1 VGIGL
6 PILRTGTLEQIAAA
20 ETAAGDRLGH
30 SLVDTS
36 PLIEPEPTPP
46 RSSGFASLSRAA
58 QVYVVGVTL
67 WGAVA
72 LLRAV
77 PSVDP
82 YQPVFIILLVA
93 ACLISAW
100 KITLPLPVANGSTL
114 SMADA
119 ANVMSMLLLGASAS
133 AVVAAAG
140 VWVQCTHRPR
150 QPYPLYRT
158 IFSMASASLTM
169 LATGAAYNALGGHGV
184 PPDMLSVFAE
194 PVVGALGTYFVVN
207 TTLVAG
213 AIALS
218 TGRGFVETWQ
228 DDFLW
233 SASSF
238 MVAGAAGSLGAVV
251 VARGE
256 HWKIALLLAPLYLTY
271 RTYLAFVGRLDS
283 EQRHTEEVRGLHEQ
297 SIHALHQAREAE
309 RALAAEKE
317 RLAAALARM
326 TRLEELRHEL
336 LDREQASRAAA
347 ETANRVKD
355 QFLAVVSHEL
365 RTPLNAILGWADMLC
380 RGKLDDERR
389 ERAAVTIRDSARR
402 QSQLI
407 DDLLDVARITSG
419 KLRLQ
424 RAIIELKDVVFDALQ
439 VVQPVADTK
448 GVRILT
454 EYAASVDPLYGDAAR
469 LQQVVWNLL
478 SNAVKFTPRG
488 GTVTVGIRQTGRSIE
503 VRIEDTGQGIEPEFL
518 PFIFEPFRQADAS
531 ATRAHPGLGLG
542 LSIVKSL
549 VEAHGGQI
557 SASSAGEGKGA
568 CFTLQLP
575 TAGLI
580 GATGAATPERSG
592 LNQAHEADH
601 ELQGVTVLLV
611 DDEADSREVVGIQ
624 LQESGANVT
633 TAGSAAAAFELIQ
646 HEHFDVLV
654 ADIGMPGED
663 GYSLIRRVRALPLS
677 AASVPAAALTAL
689 ARKEDRQQALQAGFQ
704 MHLTKPVDS
713 RTLVAAVAT
722 LHRLNAN

>member
-1 VGIGL
+1 V
-6 PILRTGTLEQIAAA
+6 PDTAAA
-20 ETAAGDRLGH
+20 DRLGQ
-30 SLVDTS
+30 SLVDPS
-36 PLIEPEPTPP
+36 PSIDVAPLAPRTP
-46 RSSGFASLSRAA
+46 GLTSLSRAA
-58 QVYVVGVTL
+58 QIYVVVITL
-67 WGAVA
+67 WGAIA

-77 PSVDP
+77 PGVDP
-82 YQPVFIILLVA
+82 FQPLFIILLVA

-119 ANVMSMLLLGASAS
+119 ANVMSLLLLGASAS
-133 AVVAAAG
+133 AIVAAAG

-150 QPYPLYRT
+150 HPYPLYRT

-169 LATGAAYNALGGHGV
+169 LGTGAAYNALGGHGV
-184 PPDMLSVFAE
+184 PADMMAVFAE
-194 PVVGALGTYFVVN
+194 PVVGALATYFLVN

-233 SASSF
+233 SASGF
-238 MVAGAAGSLGAVV
+238 MVAGAAGALGAVV

-297 SIHALHQAREAE
+297 AIQALHQAREAE
-309 RALAAEKE
+309 RALAEEKE
-317 RLAAALARM
+317 RLGSALARM

-424 RAIIELKDVVFDALQ
+424 RAIVELKDVVFDALQ
-439 VVQPVADTK
+439 VVQPVADAK

-454 EYAASVDPLYGDAAR
+454 EFAAPVDPLYGDAAR
-469 LQQVVWNLL
+469 LQQVIWNLL
-478 SNAVKFTPRG
+478 SNAVKFTPAA
-488 GTVTVGIRQTGRSIE
+488 GTVTVGIRQTGQAIE
-503 VRIEDTGQGIEPEFL
+503 VRIEDTGQGIDPAFL
-518 PFIFEPFRQADAS
+518 PYIFEPFRQADAS
-531 ATRAHPGLGLG
+531 STRSHPGLGLG
-542 LSIVKSL
+542 LAIVKSL

-557 SASSAGEGKGA
+557 SASSVGEAKGA

-575 TAGLI
+575 TAGLSE
-580 GATGAATPERSG
+580 TTAAAPERMA
-592 LNQAHEADH
+592 LNQARDVDD
-601 ELQGVTVLLV
+601 ELQGVSILLV
-611 DDEADSREVVGIQ
+611 DDEADSREVVGVQ
-624 LQESGANVT
+624 LQESGATVT
-633 TAGSAAAAFELIQ
+633 TAESAAAAFELIQ
-646 HEHFDVLV
+646 REQFDVLV